1 MKFKVRVSVFGG
13 RDINE
18 SIYEDAFQIGRKLAI
33 RNYLV
38 FCGGGLGVMEAI
50 SKGVNDEGGTVVG
63 ILKGRTLQEGNE
75 YLSIPIATGMDIGRN
90 VLLAYNCDV
99 AVAIS
104 GKYGTMSE
112 IAYALQLNKPVIGYK
127 TLNIDNVIHAQTPDE
142 VLSTLMTAL
151 YNA

>member
-1 MKFKVRVSVFGG
+1 M
-13 RDINE
+13 
-18 SIYEDAFQIGRKLAI
+18 
-33 RNYLV
+33 
-38 FCGGGLGVMEAI
+38 
-50 SKGVNDEGGTVVG
+50 VG

-75 YLSIPIATGMDIGRN
+75 YLSIPVATGMDIGRN

-142 VLSTLMTAL
+142 VLSTLMAAL
-151 YNA
+151 NNA

>member
-18 SIYEDAFQIGRKLAI
+18 STYEDAVQIGRKLA
-33 RNYLV
+33 RKNYLV

-75 YLSIPIATGMDIGRN
+75 YLS
-90 VLLAYNCDV
+90 DV
-99 AVAIS
+99 TTRMLSFSSSLVPS
-104 GKYGTMSE
+104 PPCS
-112 IAYALQLNKPVIGYK
+112 V
-127 TLNIDNVIHAQTPDE
+127 DCPD
-142 VLSTLMTAL
+142 L
-151 YNA
+151 